1 MFPPNE
7 IYLAALMRAQSA
19 AQLLPH
25 LVRAASVPEAK
36 IQVDKTHSF
45 TDIGCRL
52 QGCLPDLRQSPG
64 HQCAWHV
71 TVSICHYSGTSHTLL
86 FRIYAH
92 EHASAPVRHSGSA
105 QVSLQV
111 RRNRTRETRRTQ
123 AGRLHLCSLPRRQ
136 VAGCASPDA
145 NAYCFLQKGTHAI
158 FFLKGT
164 WELSFF
170 IKVGDSAS

>member
-92 EHASAPVRHSGSA
+92 EHASAQAHQYATVAVRKLAYRCVATGQGKPAERRQAGCTFAHCHGGRLL
-105 QVSLQV
+105 VV
-111 RRNRTRETRRTQ
+111 RRPTQ
-123 AGRLHLCSLPRRQ
+123 MLT
-136 VAGCASPDA
+136 ASFKKVPT
-145 NAYCFLQKGTHAI
+145 Q
-158 FFLKGT
+158 
-164 WELSFF
+164 SFF
-170 IKVGDSAS
+170 